1 MCPLLPSA
9 RFRLK
14 RELLVVWL
22 LRPNASAMAIGAVH
36 RGQVAEVNRVLENL
50 GWQRGDLRA
59 TFLLIQLRVARV
71 SVFADDLAFLADV
84 IAIVAAETALIVHVP
99 DGIGMG
105 LPVHL
110 HVGGYG
116 DTCQANT

>member
-22 LRPNASAMAIGAVH
+22 LRPDASAMAIGAVH
-36 RGQVAEVNRVLENL
+36 RGQVAEVNRVLEGL

-59 TFLLIQLRVARV
+59 TFLLIHHRMAGVAV
-71 SVFADDLAFLADV
+71 LADDLAVLAHV
-84 IAIVAAETALIVHVP
+84 VAIVAAETALIVHVP
-99 DGIGMG
+99 DVIRMR

-110 HVGGYG
+110 H
-116 DTCQANT
+116 